1 MSLPTLDIY
10 TILFFVGASYVLHV
24 VVMFG
29 FYRVA
34 TKYAGVGHWLLG
46 GTCISIGFLLILMRD
61 TAPLWL
67 SVVVGNLAMLV
78 GVMFIVRG
86 IERFLDVPH
95 PLPKSWNVLLTGLV
109 LMIFVYFTYVENI
122 IVVRAFT
129 IQIAVGLV
137 VAYGAWL
144 LWRAAPAD
152 LFPAAAFTAIALSIE
167 SIGNVMHA
175 FTVLLILPNYEL
187 FTSDVRQ
194 QIALMRPFFT
204 GLLWT
209 AGVAALIMQRTMR
222 DARRTHALEQQAQL
236 AATLAV
242 AYDDTIT
249 GWAQALD
256 LRDKETA
263 GHCQRVTEM
272 TVVLARALGIPEAEA
287 VAIRRGALL
296 HDIGKLGVPDAVLL
310 KPSALTEQEWQVMRQ
325 HPVYAYEWLSRIAF
339 LQPALDI
346 PHYHHERWDG
356 KGYPRGLRGTDIPL
370 AARIFAVVDMWDA
383 MTNDRPYRRALPLE
397 EARRCLREAA
407 GTQLD
412 PQIVPVFLALEP
424 TLHSVVQHELAEH
437 PPYAMPEPL
446 REVGSISPSSTAIA
460 TIQP

>member
-1 MSLPTLDIY
+1 MSLPTLDIH
-10 TILFFVGASYVLHV
+10 TILFFVAVSYVLHV

-34 TKYAGVGHWLLG
+34 TTYAGVRYWLLG
-46 GTCISIGFLLILMRD
+46 SSCVAVGFLLILMRD
-61 TAPLWL
+61 TSPLWL
-67 SVVVGNLAMLV
+67 SVIVGNLAIL
-78 GVMFIVRG
+78 GGLICIVRG
-86 IERFLDVPH
+86 IERFLEVPH
-95 PLPKSWNVLLTGLV
+95 PLPKRWYALFMGLV
-109 LMIFVYFTYVENI
+109 LVLFLYFTYVQNI
-122 IVVRAFT
+122 IVIRSFT
-129 IQIAVGLV
+129 IQIAIALV
-137 VAYGAWL
+137 LAYGAWR
-144 LWRAAPAD
+144 LWHAAPAD

-167 SIGNVMHA
+167 SIGNVLHA

-187 FTSDVRQ
+187 FTPDVRQ
-194 QIALMRPFFT
+194 QIALMRPFFM

-242 AYDDTIT
+242 AYDETIA

-272 TVVLARALGIPEAEA
+272 TVALARALGVPEAEL

-296 HDIGKLGVPDAVLL
+296 HDIGKLGVPDAILL

-325 HPVYAYEWLSRIAF
+325 HPVYAYEWLSGITF

-346 PHYHHERWDG
+346 PYCHHEHWDG
-356 KGYPRGLRGTDIPL
+356 SGYPRGLRGTDIPL

-383 MTNDRPYRRALPLE
+383 MTSDRSYRRALPRE
-397 EARRCLREAA
+397 EARRRLREAA

-424 TLHSVVQHELAEH
+424 TLNVAVQQELAEH

-446 REVGSISPSSTAIA
+446 REVGSISPSSTTTA

>member
-10 TILFFVGASYVLHV
+10 TILFFVGASYILNV

-29 FYRVA
+29 FYCVA
-34 TKYAGVGHWLLG
+34 TKYAGIGHWLLG
-46 GTCISIGFLLILMRD
+46 DVCIAIGFLLILIRD

-67 SVVVGNLAMLV
+67 SVIVGNLAILG
-78 GVMFIVRG
+78 GVMFLVRG

-95 PLPKSWNVLLTGLV
+95 PLPKHWNVLLIGAV
-109 LMIFVYFTYVENI
+109 LMIFTYFTYGENI
-122 IVVRAFT
+122 ITIRSFT

-137 VAYGAWL
+137 LAYGAWR
-144 LWRAAPAD
+144 LWHAAPAD
-152 LFPAAAFTAIALSIE
+152 LFPAAAFTAIALAIE
-167 SIGNVMHA
+167 STGNIIHA
-175 FTVLLILPNYEL
+175 FTVLLFIPDYQFFHADL
-187 FTSDVRQ
+187 RQ
-194 QIALMRPFFT
+194 QIALTRPFFT
-204 GLLWT
+204 GLLST

-222 DARRTHALEQQAQL
+222 DARRAHALEQQAQL

-272 TVVLARALGIPEAEA
+272 TIALARALGVPEAEL

-296 HDIGKLGVPDAVLL
+296 HDIGKLGVPDAILL
-310 KPSALTEQEWQVMRQ
+310 KPGALTEQEWQVMRQ
-325 HPVYAYEWLSRIAF
+325 HPVYAYEWLSSIAF
-339 LQPALDI
+339 LQPALAI

-356 KGYPRGLRGTDIPL
+356 KGYPCGLRGTDIPL

-397 EARRCLREAA
+397 EARRRLHEAA

-424 TLHSVVQHELAEH
+424 TLNVAVQQERAEH
-437 PPYAMPEPL
+437 RPHALPEPL
-446 REVGSISPSSTAIA
+446 REVGSISPSSTTIA
-460 TIQP
+460 PVQS